1 MKRVAIIYGELTA
14 LQKKAIEILGE
25 FLLEYTEEYPMCF
38 EENTPFDKE
47 NFHLIYIGTKRT
59 SLYINKM
66 SKVHLTKPQE
76 YSIRVSDGV
85 TVIEGYDD
93 AGVLYGCVDFYNKY
107 LLSCEY
113 TQCLAYKVKNPFEEK
128 LCDFKLQ
135 SAPSVEQR
143 GIWTWGHVIYDYR
156 SFIDNMTK
164 LKMNTL
170 IVWNDFVPLNAKE
183 MIEYAHSCGVKVFFG
198 FSWCWDT
205 DCSIFS
211 LDTIM
216 NESENVFKKYQKE
229 YSNLDADGIY
239 FQSFTELNRDNIDGI
254 LIADAVTRF
263 VNHTSSLF
271 FEKYPD
277 IELQF
282 GLHANSV
289 HDKLQFI
296 KNVDER
302 IRIVWENCKV
312 FPFIDF
318 TYDKKL
324 FEEGKSFVKEIA
336 LLRGNADKFGVVT
349 KCSSAL
355 DWNNFK
361 HADSSVFI
369 GKGSKSFIDNRIVRK
384 SKLWKMVQS
393 YWFNHAD
400 KAYEMIKLMADVKK
414 GDLLITSLVEDGVFE
429 ENIFFHVAL
438 YSEML
443 WDTKKDYK
451 ALVNEVALR
460 DYITFA

>member
-1 MKRVAIIYGELTA
+1 MKRVAIIYSSLTD
-14 LQKKAIEILGE
+14 LQKKAIEVLGE

-38 EENTPFDKE
+38 DVNTPFDKE
-47 NFHLIYIGTKRT
+47 NFHCIYIGTKET
-59 SLYINKM
+59 NSYIREN
-66 SKVHLTKPQE
+66 SKANLTKPQE
-76 YSIRVSDGV
+76 YCIKVSDGV
-85 TVIEGYDD
+85 AVIEGFDD
-93 AGVLYGCVDFYNKY
+93 SGVLYGCVDFYNKY
-107 LLSCEY
+107 LLNVEY
-113 TQCLAYKVKNPFEEK
+113 KLTLYFSIKNPFEDI
-128 LCDFKLQ
+128 LPDFELQ
-135 SAPSVEQR
+135 SAPSVKDR

-156 SFIDNMTK
+156 SFIDNMLK

-205 DCSIFS
+205 DCNRFS
-211 LDTIM
+211 LDTILS
-216 NESENVFKKYQKE
+216 ESVNVFEKYEKE
-229 YSNLDADGIY
+229 YSLLNADGIY
-239 FQSFTELNRDNIDGI
+239 FQSFTELDKDNIDGV

-263 VNHTSSLF
+263 VNHTSALF

-289 HDKLQFI
+289 HDKLEFI

-312 FPFIDF
+312 FPFLDF
-318 TYDKKL
+318 TYEDKL
-324 FEEGKSFVKEIA
+324 FEEGKTFVKEIA
-336 LLRGNADKFGVVT
+336 ILRGNADKFGVVT

-355 DWNNFK
+355 DWNAFK
-361 HADSSVFI
+361 HADNSVLI
-369 GKGSKSFIDNRIVRK
+369 GKGSKSFKNNRIVRK
-384 SKLWKMVQS
+384 SKLWKMVQAF
-393 YWFNHAD
+393 WLNHAD
-400 KAYEMIKLMADVKK
+400 KALEMIKLMADTKD
-414 GDLLITSLVEDGVFE
+414 GDLLVTSLVEDGVFE

-443 WDTKKDYK
+443 WDTNSDYN
-451 ALVNEVALR
+451 ALVNQVALR